1 MRNVQKFASV
11 LAVPVLGLSVL
22 AGCGHTVHEDTTT
35 KTRSD
40 GTQVTTKDKT
50 VQHDD
55 GTVTRTQTKEVNH

>member
-11 LAVPVLGLSVL
+11 LAVPVFGLSVL
-22 AGCGHTVHEDTTT
+22 VGCGHTTHEDKTTT
-35 KTRSD
+35 TRSD